1 MTTKTLATAGTSGGG
16 AGAIAPIGNI
26 SLVHVVMDTLMQR
39 TRGLPGIG
47 AFYGRSGLGKSFGA
61 AYANHPQ
68 GFNGIYVS
76 CRSFETKKSL
86 AEQIC
91 KAIGITPKG
100 NIPDIVEGIIEVL
113 SAGNRPLIIDE
124 VDYIVDSR
132 TLELIRDLHDASG
145 AAILLIGEEHLPAK
159 LKRHE
164 RFDNRVL
171 VWQPAAAC
179 NGSDFDL
186 LAKQY
191 APTLAIAP
199 ELKKRVLAE
208 TNGVTRRIVVNLENI
223 KRWCDRKGTKTA
235 PADADVDLYTG
246 RAPGRAP
253 L

>member
-1 MTTKTLATAGTSGGG
+1 MANKTLATAGASGGG
-16 AGAIAPIGNI
+16 SGAISPIGNI
-26 SLVHVVMDTLMQR
+26 GLVHVVMDTLMQR
-39 TRGLPGIG
+39 TPGLPGIG
-47 AFYGRSGLGKSFGA
+47 AFYGRSGLGKSFCA

-68 GFNGIYVS
+68 GFNGVYVS

-100 NIPDIVEGIIEVL
+100 NIPAIVDAVVEVL
-113 SAGNRPLIIDE
+113 SISERPLIVDE

-171 VWQPAAAC
+171 VWQPAASC
-179 NGSDFDL
+179 NESDFAM

-191 APTLAIAP
+191 APSITIAP

-208 TNGVTRRIVVNLENI
+208 TSGVTRRIVVNIENI
-223 KRWCDRKGTKTA
+223 KRWCDRKGTTQA
-235 PADADVDLYTG
+235 PADCDVDLYTG
-246 RAPGRAP
+246 RAPGRGG

>member
-1 MTTKTLATAGTSGGG
+1 MTKKLAMASGGG
-16 AGAIAPIGNI
+16 LIAPTSNI
-26 SLVHVVMDTLMQR
+26 SLVHTIMGQLTDR
-39 TRGLPGIG
+39 AAGLPGIG
-47 AFYGRSGLGKSFGA
+47 SFYGRSGLGKSVGA
-61 AYANHPQ
+61 AYASHPG

-91 KAIGITPKG
+91 KSIGITPKG
-100 NIPDIVEGIIEVL
+100 NIPSIVDSIVEVL
-113 SAGNRPLIIDE
+113 SISNRPLIVDE

-132 TLELIRDLHDASG
+132 TLELIRDVHDASG

-171 VWQPAAAC
+171 IWQPATGCTPA
-179 NGSDFDL
+179 DFDL

-191 APTLAIAP
+191 APEIQIAA

-208 TNGVTRRIVVNLENI
+208 TSGTTRRVVVNLENI
-223 KRWCDRKGTKTA
+223 KRWCDRTGTKAA
-235 PADADVDLYTG
+235 PADCDVDLYTG
-246 RAPGRAP
+246 RAPGRTGV
-253 L
+253 